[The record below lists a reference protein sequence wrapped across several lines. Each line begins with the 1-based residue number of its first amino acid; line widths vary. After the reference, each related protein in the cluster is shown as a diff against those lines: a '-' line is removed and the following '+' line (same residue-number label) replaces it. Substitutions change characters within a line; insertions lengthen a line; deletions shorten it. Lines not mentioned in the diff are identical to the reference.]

1 LVPEIETAAGWLVDA
16 LRQGGKVLVFGN
28 GGSAADSQ
36 HLAAELVGRFET
48 ERPGLAALAL
58 TTDTSIITALG
69 NDYGVEAIFARQV
82 EALGR
87 AKDVAVAIS
96 TSGNSAGVLAG
107 VKAAQRLEIL
117 VVGLTGSDGGKLAE
131 TADLAIRV
139 PSSRTARI
147 QEGHIAIIHALCE
160 VVDAAFTSR

>member
-1 LVPEIETAAGWLVDA
+1 MPEIATAAGWVVDA
-16 LRQGGKVLVFGN
+16 IRGGGKVLVFGN

-48 ERPGLAALAL
+48 ERPALAALAL
-58 TTDTSIITALG
+58 TTDSSILTALG
-69 NDYGVEAIFARQV
+69 QDYGVDVIFARQM

-87 AKDVAVAIS
+87 TGDVAVAIS
-96 TSGNSAGVLAG
+96 TSGNSASVLRGAE
-107 VKAAQRLEIL
+107 AAQHTGIRVI
-117 VVGLTGSDGGKLAE
+117 GLTGSEGGKLAAA
-131 TADLAIRV
+131 ADLAIRV